1 MDSNSR
7 YQLQQQHQPNSGLLR
22 FRSAPTQVLANFKQ
36 GEASSINGNP
46 WEGSEPL
53 FRFFNS
59 GDTLDTTSPTVR
71 EFVDNKVSNDNKQ
84 PKESTISSSSPS
96 LSHLSRMNSQQG
108 YSTINTSVLPSRYP
122 RHDSSVT
129 VSSSM
134 MLGSVGMDQSGK
146 SFNPNLLRQSSF
158 PSGNFSNS
166 ISFHNGYDAMKG
178 VENFGGV
185 NGSDGEHRISMN
197 RMKNHISFSPSSL
210 GILSPTSK
218 MCTEGL
224 KVTSPED
231 GRHGGSNG
239 DARYYGS
246 GFPYTSWNETSN
258 PKRQRNSNDELLS
271 EAQNGELGNQV
282 HSLSHHLSLPRTSS
296 DMFAMDNLLQFNDSV
311 PCKIRAKRGFATHPR
326 SIAERV
332 RRTRISER
340 IRKLQELVPNM
351 EKQTST
357 AEMLDLA
364 VDYIKNL
371 QNQFKNLS
379 ERRAKCKCINMQKPE
394 TDKIA

>member
-59 GDTLDTTSPTVR
+59 GDTLDTTSPTLR
-71 EFVDNKVSNDNKQ
+71 EFGDNKVSNDNKQ

-96 LSHLSRMNSQQG
+96 LSPLSRMNSQQG

-166 ISFHNGYDAMKG
+166 ISFHNGTVLLLYSVFVYYFSWQILGCPYNLLAP
-178 VENFGGV
+178 
-185 NGSDGEHRISMN
+185 NGNCLSRIVKDS
-197 RMKNHISFSPSSL
+197 
-210 GILSPTSK
+210 
-218 MCTEGL
+218 
-224 KVTSPED
+224 
-231 GRHGGSNG
+231 GGS
-239 DARYYGS
+239 
-246 GFPYTSWNETSN
+246 
-258 PKRQRNSNDELLS
+258 L
-271 EAQNGELGNQV
+271 
-282 HSLSHHLSLPRTSS
+282 
-296 DMFAMDNLLQFNDSV
+296 FNCNCV
-311 PCKIRAKRGFATHPR
+311 F
-326 SIAERV
+326 
-332 RRTRISER
+332 
-340 IRKLQELVPNM
+340 
-351 EKQTST
+351 
-357 AEMLDLA
+357 
-364 VDYIKNL
+364 
-371 QNQFKNLS
+371 
-379 ERRAKCKCINMQKPE
+379 
-394 TDKIA
+394 

>member
-36 GEASSINGNP
+36 AEASINSNP

-53 FRFFNS
+53 LRFFNS
-59 GDTLDTTSPTVR
+59 GDTLDTTSPTLR

-84 PKESTISSSSPS
+84 PQESTISSSSSS
-96 LSHLSRMNSQQG
+96 LSPLSRMNSQQG
-108 YSTINTSVLPSRYP
+108 YSTSVLPSGYP
-122 RHDSSVT
+122 RHDSTVT
-129 VSSSM
+129 VTSSM
-134 MLGSVGMDQSGK
+134 MMGSMGMDQSGK

-158 PSGNFSNS
+158 PSGNFSNN

-185 NGSDGEHRISMN
+185 NGNDGELRISMN
-197 RMKNHISFSPSSL
+197 RMKNHISFSPRSPSL

-218 MCTEGL
+218 MGSEGL
-224 KVTSPED
+224 RVTSPED
-231 GRHGGSNG
+231 GRQGGSNG
-239 DARYYGS
+239 DATYYGP
-246 GFPYTSWNETSN
+246 GFPCASWNETPN

-271 EAQNGELGNQV
+271 GDQNGELGNQV

-371 QNQFKNLS
+371 QNQFKTLS
-379 ERRAKCKCINMQKPE
+379 ERRAKCKCIKMQKSE